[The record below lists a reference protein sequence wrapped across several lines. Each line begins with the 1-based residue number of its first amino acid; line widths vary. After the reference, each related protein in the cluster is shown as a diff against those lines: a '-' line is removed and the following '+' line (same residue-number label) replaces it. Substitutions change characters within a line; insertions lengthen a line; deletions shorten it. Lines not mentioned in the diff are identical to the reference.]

1 MMIGKGLKKDKN
13 KSIAQKW
20 KIIKSIK
27 TNYKIMKVEE
37 LEKLA
42 LTFGLLIKIQVRETL
57 GLCFFRIVIAEQKDN
72 IIKIWAEMKG
82 WTYLNKQGIQLDTLR
97 ILSKAPAFVSEL
109 IWATTIA
116 WAIEKKSSKKVRLL
130 AIFDSEGYSKKLVR
144 YFKLIGFKIVKE
156 VGSSPVDLLL
166 RLVWG
171 GAGTLMKGECISILK
186 KLEKKLSLIKES

>member
-1 MMIGKGLKKDKN
+1 MN
-13 KSIAQKW
+13 
-20 KIIKSIK
+20 
-27 TNYKIMKVEE
+27 VEE

-42 LTFGLLIKIQVRETL
+42 GTIGLLIKIQVRETL

-82 WTYLNKQGIQLDTLR
+82 WTYLNKKGIQLDTLR
-97 ILSKAPAFVSEL
+97 ILSKSPAFVSEL
-109 IWATTIA
+109 IWATTMA
-116 WAIEKKSSKKVRLL
+116 WAIEKKSSNKVRLL

-171 GAGTLMKGECISILK
+171 GAGTLMTGECISILK
-186 KLEKKLSLIKES
+186 KLEKKLSLI

>member
-1 MMIGKGLKKDKN
+1 M
-13 KSIAQKW
+13 
-20 KIIKSIK
+20 KI
-27 TNYKIMKVEE
+27 EE

-42 LTFGLLIKIQVRETL
+42 NKIGLLIKIQIRETF
-57 GLCFFRIVIAEQKDN
+57 GLCFFRIVIAEQNDY

-82 WTYLNKQGIQLDTLR
+82 GPYLNKKGIQLDTLR
-97 ILSKAPAFVSEL
+97 ILSKSPVLVSEL
-109 IWATTIA
+109 IWATTMA
-116 WAIEKKSSKKVRLL
+116 WAIEKKSSSKVRLL

-171 GAGTLMKGECISILK
+171 GAGTLMNGECISILK
-186 KLEKKLSLIKES
+186 RLEKKLSLIEES

>member
-1 MMIGKGLKKDKN
+1 
-13 KSIAQKW
+13 
-20 KIIKSIK
+20 
-27 TNYKIMKVEE
+27 MKVED

-42 LTFGLLIKIQVRETL
+42 SSIGLLIKIQVRETL
-57 GLCFFRIVIAEQKDN
+57 GLCFFRIVVAEQKDN

-97 ILSKAPAFVSEL
+97 ILSNSPAFVSEL
-109 IWATTIA
+109 IWATTMA
-116 WAIEKKSSKKVRLL
+116 WAIEKKSSNKVRLL

-186 KLEKKLSLIKES
+186 KIEKKLSLIEES

>member
-1 MMIGKGLKKDKN
+1 
-13 KSIAQKW
+13 
-20 KIIKSIK
+20 
-27 TNYKIMKVEE
+27 MKVAE

-42 LTFGLLIKIQVRETL
+42 SSIGLLIKIQIRETL
-57 GLCFFRIVIAEQKDN
+57 GICFFRIVIAEQKDN

-82 WTYLNKQGIQLDTLR
+82 WTYLNKKGIQLDTLR
-97 ILSKAPAFVSEL
+97 ILSKSPSFVSEL
-109 IWATTIA
+109 IWATTMA
-116 WAIEKKSSKKVRLL
+116 WAIEKKSSSKVRLL

-171 GAGTLMKGECISILK
+171 GAGTLMNGESISILK
-186 KLEKKLSLIKES
+186 KLEKKLSSIEKS

>member
-1 MMIGKGLKKDKN
+1 
-13 KSIAQKW
+13 
-20 KIIKSIK
+20 
-27 TNYKIMKVEE
+27 MKVEE

-42 LTFGLLIKIQVRETL
+42 STIGLLIKIQVRETL
-57 GLCFFRIVIAEQKDN
+57 GLCFFRIVIAEQKNN

-97 ILSKAPAFVSEL
+97 ILSKSPPFVSEL
-109 IWATTIA
+109 IWATTMA
-116 WAIEKKSSKKVRLL
+116 WAIEKKSSNKARLL

-144 YFKLIGFKIVKE
+144 YFRIIGFKIVKE

-186 KLEKKLSLIKES
+186 KLEKKLSIIEES